1 MRWFHHRILN
11 VAVGILGHV
20 YMRLPDLDIVCYP
33 SRRDL
38 SHSLASKE
46 ETKTCPRDRKSEL
59 IHSSRPVASE
69 NIQIATAGLDSTGEI
84 DDHAN
89 HRHRHGPVSGI
100 SVRLDV
106 FRINYISQA
115 VDRRLQST
123 SQRCGPQLYFSR
135 TWLFSRDSGECPH
148 SAPHSQIRNIE
159 RSLIMF

>member
-1 MRWFHHRILN
+1 MRWLHHRILD

-20 YMRLPDLDIVCYP
+20 YMRFSDLDIVCYS

-46 ETKTCPRDRKSEL
+46 ETKTCSRDRKSEL
-59 IHSSRPVASE
+59 IHSSRPIASE
-69 NIQIATAGLDSTGEI
+69 NIQIATAGLGSTSEI

-89 HRHRHGPVSGI
+89 HRHSHGPVSGI

-115 VDRRLQST
+115 VDRRL
-123 SQRCGPQLYFSR
+123 
-135 TWLFSRDSGECPH
+135 
-148 SAPHSQIRNIE
+148 
-159 RSLIMF
+159 